1 MSAQLKW
8 PLGALVAC
16 VVVLAP
22 GWASAE
28 PRVAILP
35 VVVHS
40 GAADPRY
47 LSEGFSD
54 MLAARLEQLG
64 GMRVVR
70 EVDVRAATT
79 RLPEAIERGKAL
91 EADYVVFG
99 SFTQFGDGASLDV
112 QCAPVRAPDAKAART
127 LFVQSGAIG
136 EIIPKLDDLADKIA
150 YFVLGDAQGKSAI
163 AGRSGG
169 TSPIRDLLLRLEA
182 LEKAVYGKAPAAAR
196 APEAVPAEEPA
207 PGEAEPEQTA
217 PGAASTAE
225 EAAEAAAN
233 P

>member
-1 MSAQLKW
+1 MRW
-8 PLGALVAC
+8 PLGALFAC
-16 VVVLAP
+16 VAVLAP
-22 GWASAE
+22 GWASAQ

-64 GMRVVR
+64 GMRVLR
-70 EVDVRAATT
+70 EDDTRAATT
-79 RLPEAIERGKAL
+79 HLSEAVDRGRAL

-112 QCAPVRAPDAKAART
+112 QCAPVRAPDAAQTRT

-150 YFVLGDAQGKSAI
+150 YFVLGDAQGKAAVAER
-163 AGRSGG
+163 AG
-169 TSPIRDLLLRLEA
+169 TASPIRDLLQRLEA
-182 LEKAVYGKAPAAAR
+182 LERAVYGKAPPAAPA
-196 APEAVPAEEPA
+196 AEAAPAEEPA
-207 PGEAEPEQTA
+207 PTADEP
-217 PGAASTAE
+217 AE
-225 EAAEAAAN
+225 EPAEAATN